1 MTEKDYLYWKEM
13 TRRYFDAETTEAEE
27 RMLKR
32 FAASPEADDAEWNE
46 LRAVMGYATV
56 GKRLHGQAASTTSII
71 PLRPRRRWIPAVA
84 AASILMALVAVPT
97 VKWLTADE
105 SAEKD
110 ICIAYVNGNRVTDP
124 VQVIQAMHHAMSH
137 VQQVEP
143 MTTVEEQLGSI
154 FELMKK

>member
-1 MTEKDYLYWKEM
+1 MTEKDYQYWKEM
-13 TRRYFDAETTEAEE
+13 ARRYFDAETTEAEE

-32 FAASPEADDAEWNE
+32 FAASPEADGAEWDE

-56 GKRLHGQAASTTSII
+56 GKRIRGQVAATNTI
-71 PLRPRRRWIPAVA
+71 PLRRMPQWMRIA
-84 AASILMALVAVPT
+84 AAAVFAGLILLPITM
-97 VKWLTADE
+97 WLTNSQDSLDE
-105 SAEKD
+105 D

-124 VQVIQAMHHAMSH
+124 AQVIQAMHHAMSH

-143 MTTVEEQLGSI
+143 MTTVEEQLGSM

>member
-13 TRRYFDAETTEAEE
+13 SRRYFDAETTEVEE

-32 FAASPEADDAEWNE
+32 FAASPEADGDEWDE

-56 GKRLHGQAASTTSII
+56 GKRLHGQTATTHTI
-71 PLRPRRRWIPAVA
+71 PLRPRRRWIPTVA
-84 AASILMALVAVPT
+84 AASILLALVAVPT

-105 SAEKD
+105 SAEKN
-110 ICIAYVNGNRVTDP
+110 ICIAYVNGHRVTDP
-124 VQVIQAMHHAMSH
+124 AQVIQAMHRAMAH

-143 MTTVEEQLGSI
+143 MTTVEEQLGSM
-154 FELMKK
+154 FELLKK

>member
-1 MTEKDYLYWKEM
+1 MTEKNYLYWKEM

-32 FAASPEADDAEWNE
+32 FAASPEADGAEWDE
-46 LRAVMGYATV
+46 LRAMMGYATV
-56 GKRLHGQAASTTSII
+56 GKRLHGQAATTHTI

-84 AASILMALVAVPT
+84 AASILLALVAVPT

-124 VQVIQAMHHAMSH
+124 AQVIQAMHHAMSH

-143 MTTVEEQLGSI
+143 MTTVKEQLGNM

>member
-1 MTEKDYLYWKEM
+1 MIEKDYQYWKEM
-13 TRRYFDAETTEAEE
+13 ARRYFDAETTEAEE

-32 FAASPEADDAEWNE
+32 FAASPEADGAEWDE

-56 GKRLHGQAASTTSII
+56 GKRLHGQAASITSII
-71 PLRPRRRWIPAVA
+71 PFRPRRRWIPAVA
-84 AASILMALVAVPT
+84 AASILLALVSVPT
-97 VKWLTADE
+97 VKWLTAGK

-110 ICIAYVNGNRVTDP
+110 ICIAYVNGHRVTDP
-124 VQVIQAMHHAMSH
+124 TQVIQAMHHAMSH

-143 MTTVEEQLGSI
+143 MTTVEEQLGSM

>member
-13 TRRYFDAETTEAEE
+13 ARRYFDAETTEAEE

-32 FAASPEADDAEWNE
+32 FAASPEADGAEWDE

-56 GKRLHGQAASTTSII
+56 GKRLRRQAASITSII
-71 PLRPRRRWIPAVA
+71 PFRPRRRWIPAVA
-84 AASILMALVAVPT
+84 AASILLALVSVPT
-97 VKWLTADE
+97 MKWLTADE

-110 ICIAYVNGNRVTDP
+110 ICIAYVNGHRVTDP
-124 VQVIQAMHHAMSH
+124 TQVIQAMHHAMSH

-143 MTTVEEQLGSI
+143 MTTVEEQLGSM

>member
-1 MTEKDYLYWKEM
+1 M

>member
-13 TRRYFDAETTEAEE
+13 ARRYFDAETTEAEE

-32 FAASPEADDAEWNE
+32 FAASPEADGGEWDE

-56 GKRLHGQAASTTSII
+56 GKRLRGQAAATNTI
-71 PLRPRRRWIPAVA
+71 PLHPKRRWIPAVA
-84 AASILMALVAVPT
+84 AASILLALVAVPT

-124 VQVIQAMHHAMSH
+124 AQVIQAMHHAMSH

-143 MTTVEEQLGSI
+143 MTTVEEQLGSM
-154 FELMKK
+154 FELVKK

>member
-1 MTEKDYLYWKEM
+1 MA
-13 TRRYFDAETTEAEE
+13 RRYFDAETTEAEE

-32 FAASPEADDAEWNE
+32 FAASPEADGGEWDE

-56 GKRLHGQAASTTSII
+56 GKRLRGQAATTHTI

-84 AASILMALVAVPT
+84 AASILLALAAVPT
-97 VKWLTADE
+97 AKWLTADE

-124 VQVIQAMHHAMSH
+124 AQVIQAMHHAMAH

-143 MTTVEEQLGSI
+143 MTTVEEQLGSM
-154 FELMKK
+154 FEVMKK

>member
-1 MTEKDYLYWKEM
+1 MA
-13 TRRYFDAETTEAEE
+13 RRYFDAETTEAEE

-32 FAASPEADDAEWNE
+32 FAASPETDGAEWDE

-56 GKRLHGQAASTTSII
+56 GKRLRRQAASITSII
-71 PLRPRRRWIPAVA
+71 PFRPRRRWIPAVA
-84 AASILMALVAVPT
+84 AASILLALVSVPT
-97 VKWLTADE
+97 MKWLTADE

-110 ICIAYVNGNRVTDP
+110 ICIAYVNGHRVTDP
-124 VQVIQAMHHAMSH
+124 TQVIQAMHHAMSH

-143 MTTVEEQLGSI
+143 MTTVEEQLGSM

>member
-1 MTEKDYLYWKEM
+1 MTEKDYQYWKEM
-13 TRRYFDAETTEAEE
+13 ARRYFDAETTEAEE

-32 FAASPEADDAEWNE
+32 FAASPEADGAEWDE

-56 GKRLHGQAASTTSII
+56 GKRLRGQAAATNTI
-71 PLRPRRRWIPAVA
+71 PLRRMPQWMRIA
-84 AASILMALVAVPT
+84 AAAVFAGLILLPITM
-97 VKWLTADE
+97 WLTNSQDSLDE
-105 SAEKD
+105 D

-124 VQVIQAMHHAMSH
+124 AQVIQAMHHAMSH

-143 MTTVEEQLGSI
+143 MTTVEEQLGSM

>member
-1 MTEKDYLYWKEM
+1 MTEKDYRYWKEM
-13 TRRYFDAETTEAEE
+13 ARRYFDAETTEAEE

-32 FAASPEADDAEWNE
+32 FAASPEADGAEWDE

-56 GKRLHGQAASTTSII
+56 GKRLHGQAATTHTIS
-71 PLRPRRRWIPAVA
+71 LRPRRRWIPAVA
-84 AASILMALVAVPT
+84 AASILLALAAVPT

-124 VQVIQAMHHAMSH
+124 AQVIQAMHHAMSH

-143 MTTVEEQLGSI
+143 MTTVEEQLGSM

>member
-1 MTEKDYLYWKEM
+1 MTEKDYQYWKEM
-13 TRRYFDAETTEAEE
+13 ARRYFDAETTEAEE

-32 FAASPEADDAEWNE
+32 FAASLETDGAEWDE

-56 GKRLHGQAASTTSII
+56 GKRLRRQAASMTSII
-71 PLRPRRRWIPAVA
+71 PFRPRRRWIPAVA
-84 AASILMALVAVPT
+84 AASILLALAAVPT

-105 SAEKD
+105 SVEKD
-110 ICIAYVNGNRVTDP
+110 ICIAYVNGHRVTDP
-124 VQVIQAMHHAMSH
+124 AQVIQAMHHAMSH

-143 MTTVEEQLGSI
+143 MTTVEEQLGSM

>member
-1 MTEKDYLYWKEM
+1 MIEKDYQYWKEM
-13 TRRYFDAETTEAEE
+13 ARRYFDAETTEAEE

-32 FAASPEADDAEWNE
+32 FAASPEADGAEWDE

-56 GKRLHGQAASTTSII
+56 GKRLHGQAATTHTI

-84 AASILMALVAVPT
+84 AASILLALAAVPT

-110 ICIAYVNGNRVTDP
+110 ICIAYVNGHRVTDP
-124 VQVIQAMHHAMSH
+124 AQVIQAMHHAMSH

-143 MTTVEEQLGSI
+143 MTTVEEQLGSM

>member
-1 MTEKDYLYWKEM
+1 MTEKDYQYWKEM
-13 TRRYFDAETTEAEE
+13 ARRYFDAETTEAEE

-32 FAASPEADDAEWNE
+32 FAASPEADGAEWDE

-56 GKRLHGQAASTTSII
+56 GKRLRGQAAATNTI
-71 PLRPRRRWIPAVA
+71 PLRRMPQWMWIA
-84 AASILMALVAVPT
+84 AAAVFAGLILLPITM
-97 VKWLTADE
+97 WLTNSQDSLDE
-105 SAEKD
+105 D

-124 VQVIQAMHHAMSH
+124 AQVIQAMHHAMSH

-143 MTTVEEQLGSI
+143 MTTVEEQLGSM

>member
-1 MTEKDYLYWKEM
+1 MTEKDYQYWKEM
-13 TRRYFDAETTEAEE
+13 ARRYFDAETTEAEE

-32 FAASPEADDAEWNE
+32 FAASPETDGAEWDE

-56 GKRLHGQAASTTSII
+56 GKRLRRQAASITSII
-71 PLRPRRRWIPAVA
+71 PFRPRRRWIPAVA
-84 AASILMALVAVPT
+84 AASILLALAAVPT

-110 ICIAYVNGNRVTDP
+110 ICIAYVNGHRVTDP
-124 VQVIQAMHHAMSH
+124 AQVIQAMHHAMSH
-137 VQQVEP
+137 VQQVES
-143 MTTVEEQLGSI
+143 MTTVEEQLGSM

>member
-1 MTEKDYLYWKEM
+1 MA
-13 TRRYFDAETTEAEE
+13 RRYFDAETTEAEE

-110 ICIAYVNGNRVTDP
+110 ICIAYVNGHRVTDP
-124 VQVIQAMHHAMSH
+124 AQVIQAMHHAMSH

-143 MTTVEEQLGSI
+143 MTTVEEQLGNM

>member
-13 TRRYFDAETTEAEE
+13 ARRYFDAETTEAEE

-32 FAASPEADDAEWNE
+32 FAASPEADGAEWDE

-56 GKRLHGQAASTTSII
+56 GKRLRRQAASITSII
-71 PLRPRRRWIPAVA
+71 PFRPRRRWIPAVA
-84 AASILMALVAVPT
+84 AASILLALVAVPT
-97 VKWLTADE
+97 LKWLRADE

-110 ICIAYVNGNRVTDP
+110 ICIAYVNGHRVTDP
-124 VQVIQAMHHAMSH
+124 AQVIQAMHHAMSH

-143 MTTVEEQLGSI
+143 MTTVEEQLGSM

>member
-1 MTEKDYLYWKEM
+1 MTEKDYQYWKEM
-13 TRRYFDAETTEAEE
+13 ARRYFDAETTEAEE

-32 FAASPEADDAEWNE
+32 FAASPEADGAEWDE

-56 GKRLHGQAASTTSII
+56 GKRIRGQVAATNTI
-71 PLRPRRRWIPAVA
+71 PLRRMPQWMRIA
-84 AASILMALVAVPT
+84 AAAVFAGLILLPITM
-97 VKWLTADE
+97 WLTDSQDSLDE
-105 SAEKD
+105 D

-124 VQVIQAMHHAMSH
+124 AQVIQAMHHAMSH

-143 MTTVEEQLGSI
+143 MTTVEEQLGSM

>member
-1 MTEKDYLYWKEM
+1 MTEKDYQYWKEM
-13 TRRYFDAETTEAEE
+13 ARRYFDAETTEAEE

-32 FAASPEADDAEWNE
+32 FAASPETDGAEWDE

-56 GKRLHGQAASTTSII
+56 GKRLRRQAASITSII
-71 PLRPRRRWIPAVA
+71 PFRPRRRWIPAVA
-84 AASILMALVAVPT
+84 AASILLALVSVPT
-97 VKWLTADE
+97 MKWLTADE

-110 ICIAYVNGNRVTDP
+110 ICIAYVNGHRVTDP
-124 VQVIQAMHHAMSH
+124 TQVIQAMHHAMSH

-143 MTTVEEQLGSI
+143 MTTVKEQLGNM